1 MTCNFWC
8 ECGKLICVNWMRF
21 WGKEPTTCINNVDV
35 RKSLSLHSHSLSTL
49 HTTQSFFI
57 AVAFQPSTHMYIY
70 GVWITYKI
78 EIAVYNITDYFA
90 MLWQRQQPT
99 DQPPMHE
106 YYTMSTTTEYLE
118 WENIKKI
125 IINFSLLLLFFSLCN
140 FKSSHERDNFD
151 GKFNIQSN

>member
-1 MTCNFWC
+1 MST
-8 ECGKLICVNWMRF
+8 ECGFGEKSQQHASIMWMYENRYRF
-21 WGKEPTTCINNVDV
+21 I
-35 RKSLSLHSHSLSTL
+35 
-49 HTTQSFFI
+49 HTRS
-57 AVAFQPSTHMYIY
+57 VPSTHPIIFHRSCISAINAYVYMYIY

-118 WENIKKI
+118 WENIKKS
-125 IINFSLLLLFFSLCN
+125 SLISLYCCLFFHYVILKALTSAIISMVN
-140 FKSSHERDNFD
+140 SISKVIKNI
-151 GKFNIQSN
+151 FN

>member
-1 MTCNFWC
+1 MST
-8 ECGKLICVNWMRF
+8 ECGFGEKSQQHASIMWMYENRYRF
-21 WGKEPTTCINNVDV
+21 I
-35 RKSLSLHSHSLSTL
+35 
-49 HTTQSFFI
+49 HTRS
-57 AVAFQPSTHMYIY
+57 VPSTHPIIFHRSCISAINAYVYMYIY

-125 IINFSLLLLFFSLCN
+125 IINFSLLLPFFSLCN

>member
-1 MTCNFWC
+1 MST
-8 ECGKLICVNWMRF
+8 ECGFGEKSQQHASIMWMYENRYRF
-21 WGKEPTTCINNVDV
+21 I
-35 RKSLSLHSHSLSTL
+35 
-49 HTTQSFFI
+49 HTRS
-57 AVAFQPSTHMYIY
+57 VPSTHPIIFHRSCISAINAYVYIY

-118 WENIKKI
+118 WEYIKKI
-125 IINFSLLLLFFSLCN
+125 IINFSLLLPFFHYVILKALTSAIISMVN
-140 FKSSHERDNFD
+140 SISKVIKNI
-151 GKFNIQSN
+151 FN